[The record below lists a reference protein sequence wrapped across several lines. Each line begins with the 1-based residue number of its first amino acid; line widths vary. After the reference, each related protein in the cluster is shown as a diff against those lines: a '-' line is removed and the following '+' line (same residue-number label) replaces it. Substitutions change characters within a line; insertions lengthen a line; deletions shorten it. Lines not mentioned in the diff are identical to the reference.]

1 VIPERCPTLTLTR
14 LTLACLMLST
24 AHAGDLNK
32 HSASLSVQGDENDN
46 RQWLGKVAMPV
57 GDHAWAQASLGK
69 SELAAAGAND
79 TRILGAAFGA
89 GGQKVSAAVEF
100 VQRKGDAQYEQQ
112 NWAATLDWHGMRGSV
127 GADVSLRSAN
137 GQSTSTQTTG
147 GVFGTPVT
155 TKVKESVD
163 GNGYG
168 IHGDYALSSRVIV
181 FAGAMRYRYDFDVSS
196 TSTAN
201 TSLFSLLGTEAA
213 TPGAWR
219 DQAFVD
225 RTYRVG
231 GTYLLQDGAVSAQ
244 YFRDRVANTDETF
257 STLQLQGEFP
267 LADQWSLSPTVGYS
281 KGGSSAPVTYGG
293 VNLRFSW

>member
-1 VIPERCPTLTLTR
+1 MNSERCR
-14 LTLACLMLST
+14 WLTLACLMLST

-46 RQWLGKVAMPV
+46 RQWLGKVAMPL
-57 GDHAWAQASLGK
+57 GQHAWAQASLGK

-79 TRILGAAFGA
+79 TRIVGAALGA
-89 GGQKVSAAVEF
+89 GGQKISTAVEF
-100 VQRKGDAQYEQQ
+100 VRRKGDARYEQQ

-127 GADVSLRSAN
+127 GADVSVRSAN
-137 GQSTSTQTTG
+137 GRSTSTQTTG

-155 TKVKESVD
+155 TTVKESAD
-163 GNGYG
+163 GTGYG
-168 IHGDYALSSRVIV
+168 LHGDYALTSRVIV

-196 TSTAN
+196 TSSAN
-201 TSLFSLLGTEAA
+201 TSPLFSLLGAEAA

-219 DQAFVD
+219 EQAFVD
-225 RTYRVG
+225 RTYRIG
-231 GTYLLQDGAVSAQ
+231 GTWLLQNAAVNAQ

-267 LADQWSLSPTVGYS
+267 IAEQWSLSPTLGYS
-281 KGGSSAPVTYGG
+281 KGSDSATVTYGG
-293 VNLRFSW
+293 VNLRYSW